1 MARFLFSRFL
11 QAVVVLWVVATLTFV
26 LMHLVPGGPFD
37 RERRLPPEVLAN
49 IAAKY
54 RLDDPLPV
62 QYLRYLKDLLG
73 GNLGLSYKYVDRT
86 VNAIVADSLPVSARL
101 GLYALLFTLLFS
113 FPVGLLAAASPN
125 TWRDRL
131 ALFVATLGVS
141 LPSFVLG
148 AFLMWF
154 FSLKLGWVDSGGW
167 GQASSMLLP
176 IVTLGAAPAAYL
188 SYLLRST
195 LIESLGEDFIRTA
208 RAKGLGEAEV
218 LFKHALR
225 NSLIP
230 VLTVFGPLAAAL
242 ITGSFVVEY
251 VFAIPGMGRFYVT
264 AVTDRDYPMIMGVTM
279 VYTVLLVGA
288 NLLVDLF
295 YALVDPRI
303 KIRGE

>member
-1 MARFLFSRFL
+1 
-11 QAVVVLWVVATLTFV
+11 
-26 LMHLVPGGPFD
+26 MHLVPGGPFD

-73 GNLGLSYKYVDRT
+73 GNLGLSYRYVDRT
-86 VNAIVADSLPVSARL
+86 VNAIVADTLPVSARL

-113 FPVGLLAAASPN
+113 FPVALVAASRPN
-125 TWRDRL
+125 TWSDRL
-131 ALFVATLGVS
+131 ALFLATLGVS

-167 GQASSMLLP
+167 GQVSSMILP
-176 IVTLGAAPAAYL
+176 IVTLAAAPAAYL

-195 LIESLGEDFIRTA
+195 LIESLGEDFVRTA
-208 RAKGLGEAEV
+208 RAKGLGEAAV

-230 VLTVFGPLAAAL
+230 VLTVLGPLAAAL
-242 ITGSFVVEY
+242 VTGSFVVEY
-251 VFAIPGMGRFYVT
+251 VFAVPGMGRFYIT

-279 VYTVLLVGA
+279 VYTALVVGA

-295 YALVDPRI
+295 YTLVDPRI

>member
-1 MARFLFSRFL
+1 MARFLTSRLL
-11 QAVVVLWVVATLTFV
+11 QAVIVLWIVATLTFA

-37 RERRLPPEVLAN
+37 RERRLPPELLAN

-62 QYLRYLKDLLG
+62 QYLRYLTDLLR
-73 GNLGLSYKYVDRT
+73 GNLGLSYRYVDRT
-86 VNAIVADSLPVSARL
+86 VNAIVADTLPVSAGL
-101 GLYALLFTLLFS
+101 GLFALLFALLFS
-113 FPVGLLAAASPN
+113 FPVALAAASRPGA
-125 TWRDRL
+125 WSDRL
-131 ALFVATLGVS
+131 ALFLATLGVS

-148 AFLMWF
+148 AFLMWL

-167 GQASSMLLP
+167 GPAFSMILP
-176 IVTLGAAPAAYL
+176 TVTLGAAPAAYL

-195 LIESLGEDFIRTA
+195 LIENLGEDFIRTA
-208 RAKGLGEAEV
+208 RAKGVGEAAV

-225 NSLIP
+225 NSLLP
-230 VLTVFGPLAAAL
+230 VLTVLGPLAAAL

-251 VFAIPGMGRFYVT
+251 VFAIPGMGRFYIT

-279 VYTVLLVGA
+279 VYTALLVLA
-288 NLLVDLF
+288 NLLVDLC

-303 KIRGE
+303 KIQDD

>member
-1 MARFLFSRFL
+1 MGRFLISRVL
-11 QAVVVLWVVATLTFV
+11 QGVVVLWVVATLTFL

-37 RERRLPPEVLAN
+37 RERHLPPEILAN

-86 VNAIVADSLPVSARL
+86 VNAIVADTLPVSATL
-101 GLYALLFTLLFS
+101 GLYALLFALLFS
-113 FPVGLLAAASPN
+113 FPVSLVAASRPN
-125 TWRDRL
+125 TLSDRL
-131 ALFVATLGVS
+131 ALFLATLGVS

-167 GQASSMLLP
+167 GQGSSMILP
-176 IVTLGAAPAAYL
+176 VVTLGAAPAAYL
-188 SYLLRST
+188 SYLLRTT

-208 RAKGLGEAEV
+208 RAKGLGEPAV
-218 LFKHALR
+218 LVKHALR

-230 VLTVFGPLAAAL
+230 VLTVLGPLGAAL
-242 ITGSFVVEY
+242 VTGSFVVEY
-251 VFAIPGMGRFYVT
+251 VFAVPGMGRFFIT

-279 VYTVLLVGA
+279 MYTALLVGG
-288 NLLVDLF
+288 NLLVDLC
-295 YALVDPRI
+295 YTLVDPRI
-303 KIRGE
+303 KIQDE

>member
-1 MARFLFSRFL
+1 MAHFLISRVL

-86 VNAIVADSLPVSARL
+86 VNAIVADTLPVSAAL
-101 GLYALLFTLLFS
+101 GLYAMLFSLLFS
-113 FPVGLLAAASPN
+113 FPVALLAASRPN
-125 TWRDRL
+125 AWSDRL
-131 ALFVATLGVS
+131 ALFLATLGVS
-141 LPSFVLG
+141 VPSFVLG

-167 GQASSMLLP
+167 GQVSSMLLP
-176 IVTLGAAPAAYL
+176 VVTLGAAPAAYL

-208 RAKGLGEAEV
+208 RAKGLGEPAV
-218 LFKHALR
+218 LLKHALR
-225 NSLIP
+225 NSLLP
-230 VLTVFGPLAAAL
+230 VLTVLGPLAAAL

-279 VYTVLLVGA
+279 VYTALLVGA

>member
-1 MARFLFSRFL
+1 MAPFLTRRFL

-37 RERRLPPEVLAN
+37 RERHLPPEVLAN

-86 VNAIVADSLPVSARL
+86 VNAIVADTLPVSATL

-113 FPVGLLAAASPN
+113 FPLALLAASRPN
-125 TWRDRL
+125 TWSDRL
-131 ALFVATLGVS
+131 ALLLATLGVS

-167 GQASSMLLP
+167 ERASNMLLP
-176 IVTLGAAPAAYL
+176 VVTLGAAPAAYL

-208 RAKGLGEAEV
+208 RAKGLGEAAI
-218 LFKHALR
+218 LFKHALS

-230 VLTVFGPLAAAL
+230 VLTVLGPLAAAL

-251 VFAIPGMGRFYVT
+251 VFAIPGMGRFYVA

-279 VYTVLLVGA
+279 VYTALLVGA

-303 KIRGE
+303 KIQNE